1 MAAQNGRKCTFGQF
15 KDHNLGMKHDKWP
28 HFYLLFLLE
37 LFVIFVFIFENG
49 QNSFSCGLS
58 FGLSWSL
65 KYLNFEQK
73 LSIQTAYHIFL
84 ESTQPEVTKIHIMF
98 LSSKGSQKKKDI
110 SWWAE
115 VHISIISTSIS
126 PTLCCPLFLKIISTI
141 RSASTK

>member
-49 QNSFSCGLS
+49 QNSFSCVLS

-98 LSSKGSQKKKDI
+98 LSSKGSQKKKRYKLMGRGAYIHYFNINLPHSLLSSLSQDY
-110 SWWAE
+110 
-115 VHISIISTSIS
+115 
-126 PTLCCPLFLKIISTI
+126 LNN
-141 RSASTK
+141 